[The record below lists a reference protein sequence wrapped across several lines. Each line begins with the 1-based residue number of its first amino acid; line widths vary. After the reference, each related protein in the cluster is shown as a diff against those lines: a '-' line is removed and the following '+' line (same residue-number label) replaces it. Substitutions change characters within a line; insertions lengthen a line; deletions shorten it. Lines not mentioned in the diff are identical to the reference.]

1 MTFLESSSVL
11 QGKCKPVLTSFRYP
25 NRRLS
30 VKPKTKSKNSTTGGS
45 KLYSIDFQEGPV
57 KIEELQA
64 TNSSLIQVGDEGT
77 RNYLNEEISEAI
89 AKPEVNTMF
98 YKVIQL
104 SLFGNSSKINSNFKI
119 FKDQPSL
126 QSLCSLVPNQP
137 APKKDKR
144 FEQFFGGS
152 ANKGSSYTVAD
163 PYEPANIC
171 YALESIFENRPST
184 LFFQYLP
191 QWGRVRDIL
200 RAKKCNKNT
209 LLKYKHT
216 HNSIQYNCVAN
227 VLSKAGMVMTDD
239 EDWSLLLSTPLLPI
253 EDLK

>member
-1 MTFLESSSVL
+1 M
-11 QGKCKPVLTSFRYP
+11 LTSFRYP

-30 VKPKTKSKNSTTGGS
+30 VKPKAKSKHSKNAGG

-64 TNSSLIQVGDEGT
+64 TSSSQLQVGEEGT
-77 RNYLNEEISEAI
+77 REYLNEEIAEVMV
-89 AKPEVNTMF
+89 KPEVNTMF
-98 YKVIQL
+98 LRVIQL

-144 FEQFFGGS
+144 FEQFFGGLG
-152 ANKGSSYTVAD
+152 NKGNSYSAVD

-191 QWGRVRDIL
+191 Q
-200 RAKKCNKNT
+200 
-209 LLKYKHT
+209 
-216 HNSIQYNCVAN
+216 
-227 VLSKAGMVMTDD
+227 
-239 EDWSLLLSTPLLPI
+239 
-253 EDLK
+253 